1 MNTQQVEAL
10 YAQVTGRKVEEAINS
25 IPNLMLSMKRVSTV
39 EVNKFIVEQLASG
52 LPAFGEHFENPLHP
66 EFKVVLKDLVERYQ
80 IMASDERIDLFEK
93 ISIMF
98 KEIFQPFDSLGAGT
112 ADAIAESYAKQ
123 MCDAIKQVGMIQTT
137 ELGIPKI
144 DFSKV

>member
-1 MNTQQVEAL
+1 MNTAQVEEL
-10 YAQVTGRKVEEAINS
+10 YASVTGRRVEEAINS
-25 IPNLMLSMKRVSTV
+25 IPNLMLSLKRVTQV
-39 EVNKFIVEQLASG
+39 EVNKFLVERLAAG
-52 LPAFGEHFENPLHP
+52 LPEFREHFESPLYP
-66 EFKVVLKDLVERYQ
+66 EFKVSLKDVVERYQ

-123 MCDAIKQVGMIQTT
+123 MNDAIKAAGMIQTT
-137 ELGIPKI
+137 ENGIPKI

>member
-1 MNTQQVEAL
+1 MHTAQIEEL
-10 YAQVTGRKVEEAINS
+10 YTQVTGLRIEENINS
-25 IPNLMLSMKRVSTV
+25 IANLMLTMKRVATV
-39 EVNKFIVEQLASG
+39 EVNKFIVELLGSSMQKFA
-52 LPAFGEHFENPLHP
+52 EHFETPLYAD
-66 EFKVVLKDLVERYQ
+66 FKTQLHDIVERYQ
-80 IMASDERIDLFEK
+80 IMASDERLDLFEK

-123 MCDAIKQVGMIQTT
+123 MCDAIKQAGMIQAT
-137 ELGIPKI
+137 EFGIPKI